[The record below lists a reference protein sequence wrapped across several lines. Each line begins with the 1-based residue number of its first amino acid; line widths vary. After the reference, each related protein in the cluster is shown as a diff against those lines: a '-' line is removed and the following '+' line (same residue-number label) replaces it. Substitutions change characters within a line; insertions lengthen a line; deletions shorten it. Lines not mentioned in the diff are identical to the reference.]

1 MPFHLS
7 SWTVMDLSGLLLVV
21 TVLSNSTLEHLS
33 SIWLHFNTRL
43 NMWERSHKC
52 NLHLGDLWTM
62 LTIEWA
68 TLSSWRQ
75 MGSVKTKRIR
85 QVGTQNLPYP
95 LDPFDVLY
103 APAWISTLK
112 GPAQHVSYCCCICLR
127 RGHFSHLLAISLN
140 KNCFRKVLAWKK

>member
-1 MPFHLS
+1 
-7 SWTVMDLSGLLLVV
+7 
-21 TVLSNSTLEHLS
+21 
-33 SIWLHFNTRL
+33 
-43 NMWERSHKC
+43 MWERSHKC

-112 GPAQHVSYCCCICLR
+112 GQHNRVSYCCCICLR
-127 RGHFSHLLAISLN
+127 RGHFSHLLALGKNWTKFALGTCLLEKNNRNTWCPCKAYIFLFFVEKLN
-140 KNCFRKVLAWKK
+140 LFVCCLFPY